1 MMKKLFFVTMML
13 LAFVSRTWAQD
24 EHLKVHFDFSQVEGN
39 YVTDVVSGI
48 KGQLVGS
55 ATVDNVG
62 KYGMLKMT
70 NSFGYM
76 LLTDA
81 TGAVLKQMND
91 FTISAC
97 YRVDDEASLSGNGH
111 FLWLF
116 ADKWLCTQTEGQ
128 YIYYRLN
135 AQRVA
140 SSSAGYGSES
150 GIEAGYASP
159 KGRWMHVLYRQTGK
173 LGELF
178 VDGKK
183 IGANASM
190 PTISEIFT
198 EAPANCWIG
207 RSPFSGDSYLRPA
220 LVADIRIYDNAVS
233 DEQLGDLAAVAADIE
248 KELNYGTPG
257 DFTGL
262 QAKVEECKTFVNGDV
277 SAYAPNAVAELK
289 DAITI
294 AEKEIT
300 ASRASQYLIDK
311 YVSTLTQLLS
321 RAEATS
327 GYQPKQVFEVTENH
341 GFKHPGGIVSQEDID
356 RAKQLLADGNE
367 RIKKAWDILCA
378 NEYSSSSIATWPTP
392 TVIRG
397 GGSGQ
402 NYMNCARGAAM
413 AYQNALR
420 WKIGGTRDNADA
432 AVRIMMQWVREC
444 NGLGGDTN
452 VSLAAGIY
460 GYEWANAAE
469 LMRDYDGWSR
479 EDFDA
484 FRRWIVRVFYN
495 PAIDFLRRRHDTW
508 MNWRYPNM
516 GERPGH
522 YWSNW
527 GLCNALCV
535 MSIGI
540 LCDDVHM
547 YNQGVSFYKYD
558 HQGTFEPDR
567 SQLSQIVDDGCNE
580 FIGNLVPIVIP
591 DERGPFGYLGQ
602 MQESGRDQG
611 HALMA
616 LGLALDIC
624 QVGLTQGDD
633 LYAYMDDRIAAGL
646 EHVAALN
653 FGGVEALS
661 LPWKNYNYSD
671 CRGYLGAG
679 WLQTAPNEGG
689 KGEYRPYWDRAIG
702 YYEGLR
708 GVKLQ
713 YAEKASAA
721 VCPDGGGGNYSQNSG
736 GFDHVGFST
745 LTSWRP
751 AIAAEQTITPLS
763 GDIIYKGVTYK
774 NQTNLGGLKYKYEIC
789 PSKGI
794 PADGAD
800 ITLIPQLPGG
810 ATDSGQWK
818 WSTGETTRQ
827 ITVKADRSY
836 IYRVTYTAQ
845 NGTTSQQ
852 AFAIAVSGD
861 AQPDIMTNEITIDGT
876 IYQDTVQTILA
887 GSDVTL
893 YAGATTGWTD
903 DYLWDNGQ
911 TANTVTVP
919 SVTTSRTYTC
929 QYANQSGAVSESRF
943 HLNVVDAL
951 QHITVGGR
959 ESETNEVQVLAGTGV
974 TLKLIIPATSNPEEI
989 VWTGGFKGAAYT
1001 IDSVEENTE
1010 ITATYQGVEYTY
1022 NVNVKAT
1029 GYGYYDM
1036 LTSERG
1042 YKLVTSAE
1050 ELTTLAAD
1058 NYFVLASDQA
1068 DLLIGLHDAPLN
1080 GNKALFFQTPAE
1092 PLSDLSEVF
1101 TIEPYG
1107 DAFCLRNMEYDGLLL
1122 QTEWDKPYQLRTHD
1136 QPLACEWTRLLMNYT
1151 DGAWTVEN
1159 GKYTGNW
1166 LGLWTPANG
1175 YRNGEEIALN
1185 KTGDEI
1191 SRLQIFAINKK
1202 TFHSDFI
1209 TKDVEKD
1216 VTALLVNPQFIGN
1229 GFGWTMTGTWGNQR
1243 YNGAVEVWHSTNFKL
1258 SQTIVG
1264 LLDGRYT
1271 VTCQMA
1277 NGEGSNTGYLFA
1289 TSGGITE
1296 KAFVSQSCAGSNFDA
1311 QRDMMAANAS
1321 YGLLSVDIEVTG
1333 GMLTV
1338 GIQEPSSNTW
1348 LVWDNFTLTYKG
1360 TSATGI
1366 SEKAEDRQPAKG
1378 TLYDLQGRRIYSVP
1392 QKGIYIMNGKKYVR

>member
-1 MMKKLFFVTMML
+1 MML
-13 LAFVSRTWAQD
+13 LAFVNGAWAQD
-24 EHLKVHFDFSQVEGN
+24 AHLKVHFDFSQVEGTTVN
-39 YVTDVVSGI
+39 DVASGSSSKLMGVAKI
-48 KGQLVGS
+48 EQI
-55 ATVDNVG
+55 G
-62 KYGMLKMT
+62 KYNVLNLG
-70 NSFGYM
+70 NASGY
-76 LLTDA
+76 LDITKTASNIIKNL
-81 TGAVLKQMND
+81 GD
-91 FTISAC
+91 FTVSAC
-97 YRVDDEASLSGNGH
+97 YRVDDAAPLSGNGF
-111 FLWLF
+111 FLWAF
-116 ADKWLCTQTEGQ
+116 STSAACTQSEGK
-128 YIYYRLN
+128 YMAYRLN
-135 AQRVA
+135 AQRFA
-140 SSSAGYGSES
+140 ISTGGYGSETGMEMGS
-150 GIEAGYASP
+150 ASP
-159 KGRWMHVLYRQTGK
+159 KGRWMHVLYRQSGQQ
-173 LGELF
+173 GELF
-178 VDGKK
+178 IDGNRVRQNS
-183 IGANASM
+183 GMSVL
-190 PTISEIFT
+190 SETFT
-198 EAPANCWIG
+198 TSPAYCWIG
-207 RSPFSGDSYLRPA
+207 RAPFSGDSYLKQT
-220 LVADIRIYDNAVS
+220 LVADFRVYDIAVS
-233 DEQLGDLAAVAADIE
+233 DELLADLAAVAADIE
-248 KELNYGTPG
+248 NELNYGTPG

-262 QAKVEECKTFVNGDV
+262 QAKVEECKTFVNGDM

-294 AEKEIT
+294 AEIEIA
-300 ASRASQYLIDK
+300 ASRASQFLIDR

-321 RAEATS
+321 KAKATS
-327 GYQPKQVFEVTENH
+327 GYHPKQVFEMTGDH

-356 RAKQLLADGNE
+356 RAKQLLADGDQ

-378 NEYSSSSIATWPTP
+378 NEYSSSSVVTWPVETI
-392 TVIRG
+392 VR
-397 GGSGQ
+397 GGSGSQ
-402 NYMNCARGAAM
+402 NYMNVARGAAM

-432 AVRIMMQWVREC
+432 AVRILMAWARGNRWVS
-444 NGLGGDTN
+444 GDTN
-452 VSLAAGIY
+452 LSLAAGIY
-460 GYEWANAAE
+460 GYELANAAE

-479 EDFDA
+479 EDFDE
-484 FRRWIVRVFYN
+484 FRRYMIRTWYN

-508 MNWRYPNM
+508 LNERYA
-516 GERPGH
+516 GLGQRPGH

-558 HQGTFEPDR
+558 HVGTFKDR
-567 SQLSQIVDDGCNE
+567 SKQSVILNDGCNE
-580 FIGNLVPIVIP
+580 FIGNLVPVVLP
-591 DERGPFGYLGQ
+591 DERGPLGYLGQ

-624 QVGLTQGDD
+624 QVGFTQGDD

-653 FGGVEALS
+653 FGGVDGAS
-661 LPWKNYNYSD
+661 LPWITYNYAD
-671 CRGYLGAG
+671 CRATMGAG
-679 WLQTAPNEGG
+679 WGQNAPNEGG

-751 AIAAEQTITPLS
+751 AIAAEQAITPLS
-763 GDIIYKGVTYK
+763 GDIIYKGETYK
-774 NQTNLGGLKYKYEIC
+774 NQTNLGGLKYKYEVC

-800 ITLIPQLPGG
+800 ITLIPQLPEG

-876 IYQDTVQTILA
+876 VYQDTVQTVLA

-893 YAGATTGWTD
+893 YAGATTGWTN

-911 TANTVTVP
+911 TANTVTIP
-919 SVTTSRTYTC
+919 SITSSRTYTC

-974 TLKLIIPATSNPEEI
+974 TLKLIIPATSNPEDI
-989 VWTGGFKGAAYT
+989 VWTDGSKGATYT

-1050 ELTTLAAD
+1050 ELTTLVAD

-1080 GNKALFFQTPAE
+1080 GNKALFFQTPTE

-1107 DAFCLRNMEYDGLLL
+1107 NAFCLRNMEYDGLLL
-1122 QTEWDKPYQLRTHD
+1122 QTEWDRPDQLRTHD

-1191 SRLQIFAINKK
+1191 SRLQIFAIDKK

-1229 GFGWTMTGTWGNQR
+1229 GFGWTITGSGGNNR
-1243 YNGAVEVWHSTNFKL
+1243 YNGAVEVWHRSNVKY
-1258 SQTIVG
+1258 SQAVVG
-1264 LLDGRYT
+1264 LPEGRYT

-1277 NGEGSNTGYLFA
+1277 NGEGSITGYLFA
-1289 TSGGITE
+1289 TSGGVTE
-1296 KAFVSQSCAGSNFDA
+1296 QAVVSQSCAGSNFDA
-1311 QRDMMAANAS
+1311 QRNMMASDAS

-1360 TSATGI
+1360 TSASGI
-1366 SEKAEDRQPAKG
+1366 SETTEILHTVRSG
-1378 TLYDLQGRRIYSVP
+1378 IYDLQGRRIATAP
-1392 QKGIYIMNGKKYVR
+1392 QKGIYIMDGKKYVR